1 MSYVLQ
7 IWENPIPNSVTEA
20 DQIHDRLSEQH
31 TAQNP
36 KFIELAKRL
45 TKRYPS
51 AGTSGGGDEEAED
64 VWSDNPIDGETDSP
78 VYGLG
83 VQTEHLNAVVP
94 FVVKTANTLGLT
106 VYDTQAGQAFLPN
119 GKVLTLPGQAPVQFG
134 EDDTSDELTSR
145 NQVEKLVLKGLK
157 GLLRKHGFKP
167 GKRGGDQLF
176 EKKQGG
182 FNQNILIYVNSKELR
197 KYLITPLVS
206 IEIDAG
212 VDILKHIFNYPC
224 DDILITSSIDNFSK
238 QKSIGPTKRSS
249 VRNIEVMN
257 TADVDHAIEIIET
270 YFEEHVLPV
279 LDECHSIIEID
290 KYMNT
295 HPLGNCPLD
304 GGGGNYNFV
313 IQLIVAHLAK
323 NKNYATLVTDFLEA
337 ADQYQR
343 NCLEKATPY
352 LNQLSH
358 NA

>member
-7 IWENPIPNSVTEA
+7 IWESPIPNSVTEA

-51 AGTSGGGDEEAED
+51 AGTSGGDDEETED
-64 VWSDNPIDGETDSP
+64 VWSDSPIDGETDSP

-119 GKVLTLPGQAPVQFG
+119 GKVLTLPRQAPVQFD
-134 EDDTSDELTSR
+134 ETDTSDELTSR

-157 GLLRKHGFKP
+157 GVLKKHGFKP
-167 GKRGGDQLF
+167 GKRGGDQVF
-176 EKKQGG
+176 EKKTEG
-182 FNQNILIYVNSKELR
+182 FNQRISIYVTSKEIR

-206 IEIDAG
+206 IEINQG
-212 VDILKHIFNYPC
+212 HDILKHLFNYSIPY
-224 DDILITSSIDNFSK
+224 ILITSNVDNFCK
-238 QKSIGPTKRSS
+238 QIDSTEQAGIRE
-249 VRNIEVMN
+249 IEVMN
-257 TADVDHAIEIIET
+257 AADVDHAITKIIT
-270 YFEEHVLPV
+270 YFEDHVFPALE
-279 LDECHSIIEID
+279 ECHSILGVD

-295 HPLGNCPLD
+295 SPFGNCPLR
-304 GGGGNYNFV
+304 GGGGDDRFV

-337 ADQYQR
+337 ADQYQK
-343 NCLEKATPY
+343 NCLEKAIPY

-358 NA
+358 GA